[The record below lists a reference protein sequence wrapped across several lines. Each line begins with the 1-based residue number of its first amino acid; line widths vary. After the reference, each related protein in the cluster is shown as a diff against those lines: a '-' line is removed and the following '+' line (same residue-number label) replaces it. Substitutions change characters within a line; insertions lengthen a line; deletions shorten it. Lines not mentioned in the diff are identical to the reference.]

1 MKPQVG
7 KHFIAT
13 IQKHTSFPKPR
24 HSIYLHADLSYPPA
38 GDVSACGS
46 SQSLSSE
53 FIRDFLP
60 QLLVIL
66 CNCMNEHFLHRLDKF
81 STKRYVTA
89 KGSWRWWAILL
100 NKELHLRPISCSSLC
115 LVFTAILTSTTRAR
129 DTSQNAMLR
138 SECFVQKPFP
148 SLSSSVQS
156 LSYCK
161 NSAAFVCMLQTP
173 PKYIAV
179 PIKIVAIKCSLSQA
193 TRVPPRIT
201 APVSEV
207 GYMY

>member
-53 FIRDFLP
+53 FIRDVLP

-115 LVFTAILTSTTRAR
+115 LVFTAILTSTTRPGTR
-129 DTSQNAMLR
+129 PRMQCCGRNVLFKSL
-138 SECFVQKPFP
+138 FP
-148 SLSSSVQS
+148 HFRAQFSHW
-156 LSYCK
+156 
-161 NSAAFVCMLQTP
+161 ATA
-173 PKYIAV
+173 
-179 PIKIVAIKCSLSQA
+179 KIVQPLYACYKRLQN
-193 TRVPPRIT
+193 T
-201 APVSEV
+201 
-207 GYMY
+207 